1 MFNSMRDRGDRDRLQ
16 ETLDAYLDN
25 ALTPAERARFEAQM
39 TADPRLRTEVE
50 QLRAL
55 RWQMRAMPRRRVPRS
70 FALDPAAYARPKAQ
84 PLLQLYP
91 VLRGATALS
100 AFLLI
105 FVLALGAFQGQ
116 FGGVGAPAPEA
127 AAVTSAT
134 TQDSAEI
141 AAIEAPQEAPA
152 EESAAITADEAARTA
167 SPEATTVAEEATA
180 AELAAPYPA
189 STPVPVPEG
198 DLSLGALPPEA
209 TLLPNAGGAIEE
221 AELAPTLAA
230 EPTME
235 PFAIQEAAN
244 APVPETVEPPA
255 SLLPWQIGL
264 GVLFLV
270 LLVLWLLARR
280 RARSL

>member
-39 TADPRLRTEVE
+39 TADPRLQTEVE

-116 FGGVGAPAPEA
+116 FGGAGAPAA
-127 AAVTSAT
+127 ASVTST
-134 TQDSAEI
+134 TAQDSAEI

-152 EESAAITADEAARTA
+152 EESAAITADEALKTA
-167 SPEATTVAEEATA
+167 PPEATAAEAEA
-180 AELAAPYPA
+180 AELAAPAPA
-189 STPVPVPEG
+189 GTSVPVPEG
-198 DLSLGALPPEA
+198 DLSLGAPPPEA
-209 TLLPNAGGAIEE
+209 TLLPDAGGAIAE

-244 APVPETVEPPA
+244 APAPETMEQP
-255 SLLPWQIGL
+255 SMLLPVQIGL

-270 LLVLWLLARR
+270 LLALWLLARR
-280 RARSL
+280 RSRSL

>member
-116 FGGVGAPAPEA
+116 FGGVGAPAA
-127 AAVTSAT
+127 APVTSTAA
-134 TQDSAEI
+134 QDTAEI

-167 SPEATTVAEEATA
+167 PPEATAAAEEAAA
-180 AELAAPYPA
+180 AELAAPAPEG
-189 STPVPVPEG
+189 TPVPAPEG
-198 DLSLGALPPEA
+198 DLSLGAPPPEA
-209 TLLPNAGGAIEE
+209 TLLPNAGGAIAE
-221 AELAPTLAA
+221 AELAPTLTA

-235 PFAIQEAAN
+235 TFAVQDTANEAA
-244 APVPETVEPPA
+244 PEAAETPA
-255 SLLPWQIGL
+255 SLLPLQIGL

-270 LLVLWLLARR
+270 LLALWLLARR

>member
-39 TADPRLRTEVE
+39 TADARLRTEVE

-116 FGGVGAPAPEA
+116 FGGAGAPAA
-127 AAVTSAT
+127 AAVTST
-134 TQDSAEI
+134 TAQDSAEI
-141 AAIEAPQEAPA
+141 AAIEAPQQPPA
-152 EESAAITADEAARTA
+152 EESAAMTADEAARTA
-167 SPEATTVAEEATA
+167 SPETTSVTEEAAA
-180 AELAAPYPA
+180 AELAAPAPA
-189 STPVPVPEG
+189 GTSVPVPEG
-198 DLSLGALPPEA
+198 DLSLGASPPEA
-209 TLLPNAGGAIEE
+209 TLLPNAGGAIAE

-235 PFAIQEAAN
+235 LFAVQEAAN
-244 APVPETVEPPA
+244 APAPEAVAQPST
-255 SLLPWQIGL
+255 LLLVQIGL

-270 LLVLWLLARR
+270 LLALWLLARR
-280 RARSL
+280 RSRSL

>member
-70 FALDPAAYARPKAQ
+70 FAIDPAAYARPKAQ

-116 FGGVGAPAPEA
+116 FGNAGAPAA
-127 AAVTSAT
+127 ASVTST
-134 TQDSAEI
+134 TAQDSAEI

-152 EESAAITADEAARTA
+152 EESAAITADEALKTA
-167 SPEATTVAEEATA
+167 PPEATAAEAEA
-180 AELAAPYPA
+180 AELAAPAPA
-189 STPVPVPEG
+189 GTSVPVPEG
-198 DLSLGALPPEA
+198 DLSLGAPPPEA
-209 TLLPNAGGAIEE
+209 TLLPDAGGAIAE

-244 APVPETVEPPA
+244 APAPETMEQP
-255 SLLPWQIGL
+255 SMLLPVQIGL

-270 LLVLWLLARR
+270 LLALWLLARR
-280 RARSL
+280 RSRSL

>member
-116 FGGVGAPAPEA
+116 FGGAGAPAA
-127 AAVTSAT
+127 ASVTST
-134 TQDSAEI
+134 TAQDSAEI

-152 EESAAITADEAARTA
+152 EESAAMTADEAARTA
-167 SPEATTVAEEATA
+167 PPEATPAAEEAAA
-180 AELAAPYPA
+180 AELAAPAPA
-189 STPVPVPEG
+189 DTPVPAPEG
-198 DLSLGALPPEA
+198 DLSLGAPPPEA
-209 TLLPNAGGAIEE
+209 TLLPNAGGAIAE

-235 PFAIQEAAN
+235 PFVVQDTANEAA
-244 APVPETVEPPA
+244 PEAAETPA
-255 SLLPWQIGL
+255 ALLPVQIGL

-270 LLVLWLLARR
+270 LLALWLMARR

>member
-39 TADPRLRTEVE
+39 TADPRLQTEVE

-116 FGGVGAPAPEA
+116 FGNAGAPAA
-127 AAVTSAT
+127 ASVTST
-134 TQDSAEI
+134 TAQDSAEI

-152 EESAAITADEAARTA
+152 EESAAITADEALKTA
-167 SPEATTVAEEATA
+167 PPEATAAEAEA
-180 AELAAPYPA
+180 AELAAPAPA
-189 STPVPVPEG
+189 GTSVPVPEG
-198 DLSLGALPPEA
+198 DLSLGAPPPEA
-209 TLLPNAGGAIEE
+209 TLLPDAGGAIAE

-244 APVPETVEPPA
+244 APAPETMEQP
-255 SLLPWQIGL
+255 SMLLPVQIGL

-270 LLVLWLLARR
+270 LLALWLLARR
-280 RARSL
+280 RSRSL

>member
-116 FGGVGAPAPEA
+116 FGGVGAPAA
-127 AAVTSAT
+127 ASVTST
-134 TQDSAEI
+134 TAQDTAEI

-198 DLSLGALPPEA
+198 DLSLGAPPPEA

>member
-116 FGGVGAPAPEA
+116 FGGAGAPEA

-134 TQDSAEI
+134 AQDSAEI

-152 EESAAITADEAARTA
+152 EESAAMTADEAARTA
-167 SPEATTVAEEATA
+167 PPEATPAAEEAAA
-180 AELAAPYPA
+180 AELAAPAPA
-189 STPVPVPEG
+189 DTPVPAPEG
-198 DLSLGALPPEA
+198 DLSLGAPPPEA
-209 TLLPNAGGAIEE
+209 TLLPNAGGAIAE

-235 PFAIQEAAN
+235 PFVVQDTANEAA
-244 APVPETVEPPA
+244 PEAAETPA
-255 SLLPWQIGL
+255 ALLPVQIGL

-270 LLVLWLLARR
+270 LLALWLMARR